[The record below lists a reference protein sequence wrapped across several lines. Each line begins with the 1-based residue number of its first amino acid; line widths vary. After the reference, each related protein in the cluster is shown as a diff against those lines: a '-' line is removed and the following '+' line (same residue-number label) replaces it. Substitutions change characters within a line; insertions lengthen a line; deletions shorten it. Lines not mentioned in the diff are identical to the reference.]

1 MGTLESNFILT
12 TGQLK
17 NREEI
22 GEKYFLKTQQPNLD
36 LDVLIFFQNN
46 FNTICHSEL
55 QKTSNSHEQRFRW

>member
-46 FNTICHSEL
+46 FNTICHSE
-55 QKTSNSHEQRFRW
+55 TSEDVKQS

>member
-22 GEKYFLKTQQPNLD
+22 GEKYFLKTQLPNLD

-46 FNTICHSEL
+46 FNTICHSE
-55 QKTSNSHEQRFRW
+55 TSEDVKQS